1 MIKTETF
8 FFLSLKIRRYFTK
21 KAEGIK
27 VKLIAVKSEKL
38 GHFCY
43 NKDYERT
50 D

>member
-27 VKLIAVKSEKL
+27 VKLIAVKL